1 MPMRSA
7 STPGDRGRVARTG
20 GAIGTWLRGGA
31 PLFPRPLLDQF
42 VPGSAAYG
50 GDAFLH
56 HLPLGVEKQVHRP
69 VRGFLRQIVAHV
81 LVLEVRD
88 DDQEVLLHQ
97 LLGLLELQHA
107 LDVEGVAG
115 LLVVERE
122 HQHALVVRLPAFDR
136 RIHADSRCHAQH
148 GTGIKGV
155 GLHSAEAEGEQEN
168 REQEGGFHLGLGWVK
183 ETGSGRKANGT
194 KSLFLCPLS
203 EIRRNEHAGRSGT
216 GGAKRRSDWD
226 VAERR
231 LPVACQWVAP
241 RCHFSSFTW
250 PFTL

>member
-1 MPMRSA
+1 M
-7 STPGDRGRVARTG
+7 
-20 GAIGTWLRGGA
+20 I
-31 PLFPRPLLDQF
+31 PLFPRPLLDQL
-42 VPGSAAYG
+42 VPGSAAHG

-88 DDQEVLLHQ
+88 DNQEVLLHQ

-136 RIHADSRCHAQH
+136 RIHADAGCDAQH

-155 GLHSAEAEGEQEN
+155 GLHLAEAEGEQED
-168 REQEGGFHLGLGWVK
+168 REQQGGFHRGLGWVK
-183 ETGSGRKANGT
+183 ETRSGRKANGT

-203 EIRRNEHAGRSGT
+203 EIQPERARREVGSGW
-216 GGAKRRSDWD
+216 REQ
-226 VAERR
+226 AERLGR
-231 LPVACQWVAP
+231 G
-241 RCHFSSFTW
+241 
-250 PFTL
+250 